1 MNIEK
6 VTRIAEPDLKSLEHR
21 IDELIRTCQRLKEEN
36 RLLRQQQSAIAA
48 ERARLQQKNDLART
62 QTEMML
68 IRLKTL
74 EAEA

>member
-6 VTRIAEPDLKSLEHR
+6 VTRITEPDLKSLEHR